1 MNREGQNKNGL
12 VGNGIH
18 WVTGHPYLVLIGII
32 ALLVSVC
39 VGAKHLTFSNDI
51 RVFFSEENPQLKAYN
66 AIEET
71 YSKSINVLFVVHR
84 KDGGSLFNRGTLEAL
99 QLLTEQAWE
108 MPYSRRV
115 DSLTNYQHSYAEE
128 DDLMVEDLVPV
139 EAIDLTDEELAHLE
153 ETALADPLLVNRLVS
168 PDGTVAGINVPI
180 SLPGKEPLLEQPEV
194 ANFARSL
201 AERVEEQYPDL
212 EIMLTGII
220 MINQELSEA
229 AERDFTSLIP
239 IMFLYIAVSLGILLR
254 SVVAP
259 LTALAVIFVAN
270 ALAFGAAG
278 WIGIGL
284 SPPVVS
290 AVNMIMTMAIADA
303 VHILTSFREQ
313 FVSGGRPEKAAAMIH
328 SLKINFKPVFLTSL
342 TTMLGFLSL
351 NTSDSPPFRDLG
363 NIVAIGVFFAWLL
376 VYTLL
381 PALMMLLPVKARPI
395 KQKQSDSK
403 GGIDSLLD
411 RVADVVTGRPA
422 MMVLV
427 GGMTTIVI
435 GSFVMRNELNDEFV
449 KYFDAN
455 TDFRK
460 ATDFTIE
467 KLTGFEYLEYEV
479 PSEGPGGIA
488 EPDYLA
494 KLDAFAGWFRQQPK
508 VRHVYAHSDMIK
520 RLHKNLFGDDP
531 DKYSIPESRAIATDC
546 LTLYEMSLP
555 FGLDLNDRINLDKSA
570 TLMRVSVGNITS
582 NELLDLDARARQ
594 WQSENGLDQSGEING
609 KGTTGGTGQSLMF
622 AHIGLRNIYG
632 LLGGTVA
639 ALVLI
644 SLCMIA
650 ITRSFKFGLAS
661 LAPNLAPALIGF
673 GIWGLS
679 VGQVGLAISV
689 VVGMTL
695 GVVVDDSIHFLMK
708 YLDFRRQQ
716 GCSPVEAIRRTI
728 HHVGRAMIT
737 STVTL
742 VGGFAVLAFST
753 FELNRGMGILS
764 AIVIGVALVFDL
776 FILPPLLLLIDRS
789 RQNEKLEAPNPG
801 T

>member
-1 MNREGQNKNGL
+1 MNCAGKNRNGL
-12 VGNGIH
+12 IGTFIQ
-18 WVTGHPYLVLIGII
+18 WVTTHPYLVLAGTM
-32 ALLVSVC
+32 ALLVVVC
-39 VGAKHLTFSNDI
+39 FGVKYLSFSNDI
-51 RVFFSEENPQLKAYN
+51 RVFFSEENPQLKAYD

-71 YSKSINVLFVVHR
+71 YSKSINVLFVVSR
-84 KDGGSLFNRGTLEAL
+84 KDGGSLFDRKTLSAI
-99 QLLTEQAWE
+99 QMLTDSAWE

-115 DSLTNYQHSYAEE
+115 DSLTNYQNSYAEQ

-139 EAIDLTDEELAHLE
+139 EAMELTDEELARVRV
-153 ETALADPLLVNRLVS
+153 TALADPLLVNRLVS
-168 PDGTVAGINVPI
+168 ADGTVTGINVPI
-180 SLPGKEPLLEQPEV
+180 NLPGKEPLLEQPEV
-194 ANFARSL
+194 AEFARSL
-201 AERVEEQYPDL
+201 AERVEGQYPEL
-212 EIMLTGII
+212 EVMLTGII
-220 MINQELSEA
+220 MINQELSESA
-229 AERDFTSLIP
+229 ARDFTSLIP
-239 IMFLYIAVSLGILLR
+239 IMFLFIAISLGVLLR

-259 LTALAVIFVAN
+259 LAVLAVIFLSN

-303 VHILTSFREQ
+303 VHVLTSFREQ
-313 FVSGGRPEKAAAMIH
+313 FVSGGRPEKVMAMIH

-381 PALMMLLPVKARPI
+381 PSLVILLPVKARPMEMPQGNRRI
-395 KQKQSDSK
+395 
-403 GGIDSLLD
+403 GIDLLLD
-411 RVADVVTGRPA
+411 RLASFVTLRPV
-422 MMVLV
+422 MMVVSGVVATL
-427 GGMTTIVI
+427 VI
-435 GSFVMRNELNDEFV
+435 GGFLLRNELNDEFV
-449 KYFDAN
+449 KYFDEN
-455 TDFRK
+455 TAFRK

-467 KLTGFEYLEYEV
+467 NLTGFEYIEYEV
-479 PSEGPGGIA
+479 WAESPGGIA
-488 EPDYLA
+488 EPEYLA
-494 KLDAFAGWFRQQPK
+494 KLDAFAEWYRQQPK
-508 VRHVYAHSDMIK
+508 VLHVYAHTDMIK
-520 RLHKNLFGDDP
+520 RLHKNLMGDDP
-531 DKYSIPESRAIATDC
+531 DKYVIPESRAIATDC

-555 FGLDLNDRINLDKSA
+555 FGFDLNDRINLDKSA
-570 TLMRVSVGNITS
+570 TLMRVSLANITS
-582 NELLDLDARARQ
+582 NELLALDAGARQ
-594 WQSENGLDQSGEING
+594 WRLEHGLGDADGSFEEE
-609 KGTTGGTGQSLMF
+609 TLAGTGQSLMF

-644 SLCMIA
+644 SLCMVA
-650 ITRSFKFGLAS
+650 ITRSLKFGLIS
-661 LAPNLAPALIGF
+661 LAPNLAPAAIGF
-673 GIWGLS
+673 GIWGIC

-695 GVVVDDSIHFLMK
+695 GVVVDDSIHFLVK

-716 GCSPVEAIRRTI
+716 GLSPGEAISRTMS
-728 HHVGRAMIT
+728 HVGRAMIT

-764 AIVIGVALVFDL
+764 AIVIGIALVFDL
-776 FILPPLLLLIDRS
+776 LILPPLLLVIDRS
-789 RQNEKLEAPNPG
+789 RHSGKLEAKKSE